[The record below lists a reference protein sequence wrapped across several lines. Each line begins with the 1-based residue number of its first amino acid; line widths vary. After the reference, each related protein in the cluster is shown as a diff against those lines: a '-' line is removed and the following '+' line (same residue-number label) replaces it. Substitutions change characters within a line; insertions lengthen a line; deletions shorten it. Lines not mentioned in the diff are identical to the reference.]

1 MNPSAFTLLNETV
14 AWTSLI
20 AWSLILAPPPCTSR
34 RASPFEAES
43 PALVTA
49 TRTLTQAEVIDRIGE
64 LRERYGLTYESRSA
78 AVGSPAAEGGVLE
91 PLLVTATG
99 ATVVVVPE
107 GADSGEALDAALY
120 DEWVTHAHLTADAL
134 DTLEPGGLEDLAVVV
149 VVDRAPD
156 ELLERWRAA
165 HRVVVV

>member
-1 MNPSAFTLLNETV
+1 
-14 AWTSLI
+14 
-20 AWSLILAPPPCTSR
+20 
-34 RASPFEAES
+34 
-43 PALVTA
+43 
-49 TRTLTQAEVIDRIGE
+49 
-64 LRERYGLTYESRSA
+64 
-78 AVGSPAAEGGVLE
+78 GGGGARE